1 MILYDLIEYSGKLFQ
16 KGPSGGGR
24 FYERLVGVIKNCL
37 KKVVG
42 KAKLNFEELNT
53 VIIEIEKYVNSRP
66 LMYLSEEHEDT
77 VITPDHLI
85 DGRDIDRNE

>member
-1 MILYDLIEYSGKLFQ
+1 MILYDLIEYSGNLFQ